1 MQHNSI
7 QIIQSAKKFQLLFK
21 SLTKIVWYSLKKNWI
36 NYIVNITIIRITFYI
51 TIVM

>member
-1 MQHNSI
+1 MQHNL
-7 QIIQSAKKFQLLFK
+7 IQSAKKFQLLFK

-36 NYIVNITIIRITFYI
+36 NYIVNITIIRIITFYI